1 MVRLLLVRHGHSA
14 QNFIV
19 NKYFNGKVPPTEEE
33 MNNFVDEN
41 GLEPNPTLSP
51 QGEAQAKA
59 LAEYKCR
66 LNELKKKET
75 RFYYCHPLCKE
86 RIKPFFH

>member
-51 QGEAQAKA
+51 QGEAQANA
-59 LAEYKCR
+59 LAEY
-66 LNELKKKET
+66 
-75 RFYYCHPLCKE
+75 FKE